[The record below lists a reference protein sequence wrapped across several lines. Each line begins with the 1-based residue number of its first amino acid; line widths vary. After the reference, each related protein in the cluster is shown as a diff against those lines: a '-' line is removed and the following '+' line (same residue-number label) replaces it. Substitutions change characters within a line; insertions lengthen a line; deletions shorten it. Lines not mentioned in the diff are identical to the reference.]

1 MCEHTKIGLDS
12 YTNKHKLTLSILSPH
27 LTSHLSSR
35 SCAVPLLQV
44 FYPGGYNPNPVGWRG
59 RSLMAIGGICLTMVP
74 IFVWSA
80 KNESRPLPPTHWIPS
95 QLWYVVVTGK
105 LERLRGATNVRVTH
119 NNTHKY
125 RQQVRLLRKQGD
137 WRAVHAKEVEAE

>member
-1 MCEHTKIGLDS
+1 V
-12 YTNKHKLTLSILSPH
+12 
-27 LTSHLSSR
+27 SSR

-95 QLWYVVVTGK
+95 QLWYDYFGNKAIGEPYTPKKWKVN
-105 LERLRGATNVRVTH
+105 E
-119 NNTHKY
+119 
-125 RQQVRLLRKQGD
+125 
-137 WRAVHAKEVEAE
+137 